1 MAEPLLSMR
10 DVKKQF
16 YGNMVLKGI
25 DLDVYPGEIHA
36 LLGENGA
43 GKSTLMN
50 VLFGMPVIKE
60 TGGFEGTILWEGQP
74 IVVSSPRQAVDL
86 GIGMVHQEF
95 MLLPGFKVAENIKL
109 GREPLKK
116 SLLSRWLGTR
126 LSYVDQDKMRS
137 DARAA
142 LSKLEVSLDEW
153 IPVAGLPVGY
163 KQFVEIAREIDK
175 TNVRLL
181 VLDEPTAVL
190 TESEAELLLQA
201 MQRLAAKGISILFIT
216 HRLDEVKA
224 VANRITVLRDGEV
237 AGVLDAKKA
246 SLIEMAQ
253 LMVGRKI
260 EAADLPLRTKPLS
273 GDDMLTINNLQV
285 NMPGERVNGLNLTIK
300 RGEILGIGGLA
311 GHGKIGIANGIMGLY
326 PAKGDVYLNGEKMPL
341 GNSLWALRHGLAF
354 VSEDR
359 RGVGLLLDEPIS
371 INITLTAMQ
380 AQGKFLRRLPG
391 NIQLRHDQEIEEFAQ
406 KMISALD
413 IRCTGPHQLV
423 RRLSGGNQQK
433 VCIAR
438 AMALEPKLLFVSE
451 PTRGIDVGAKRL
463 VLDELVKINREQGVT
478 VVMISSELAELR
490 QVADRVAIVY
500 SGQLAGILPPTASDA
515 EFGLLMAGKGKEA
528 VGL

>member
-341 GNSLWALRHGLAF
+341 GN
-354 VSEDR
+354 
-359 RGVGLLLDEPIS
+359 
-371 INITLTAMQ
+371 
-380 AQGKFLRRLPG
+380 
-391 NIQLRHDQEIEEFAQ
+391 
-406 KMISALD
+406 
-413 IRCTGPHQLV
+413 
-423 RRLSGGNQQK
+423 
-433 VCIAR
+433 
-438 AMALEPKLLFVSE
+438 
-451 PTRGIDVGAKRL
+451 
-463 VLDELVKINREQGVT
+463 
-478 VVMISSELAELR
+478 
-490 QVADRVAIVY
+490 
-500 SGQLAGILPPTASDA
+500 
-515 EFGLLMAGKGKEA
+515 
-528 VGL
+528 